1 MGASCVKNR
10 GGVPVAF
17 SLQIC
22 IVFSLRQS
30 SAYLTPASVRCLVV
44 PKPGTR
50 FHLCTATETQKKY
63 VLKKKSHHHT
73 VSRDH
78 YLSRKPGHKFDS
90 SAHASFH
97 SISLCIMYMWANL
110 CLIVLTSKI
119 FFSKTEKRFLTA
131 IVIKVNQCTK
141 ENPVTPVLCSFQIS
155 NLLCPYALNISN

>member
-1 MGASCVKNR
+1 M
-10 GGVPVAF
+10 PVAF

-50 FHLCTATETQKKY
+50 FHLCTVTETQKKNASR
-63 VLKKKSHHHT
+63 KKKSYYHT

-90 SAHASFH
+90 SAHTSALSL
-97 SISLCIMYMWANL
+97 SLCIIYMWTNL

-119 FFSKTEKRFLTA
+119 FFKNREKVLDSYCEKGESMNKRKAKDFLHISK
-131 IVIKVNQCTK
+131 
-141 ENPVTPVLCSFQIS
+141 VTPALCTFQIS
-155 NLLCPYALNISN
+155 NHLCPYALNISN